1 MQTAPLLTFDVPQG
15 RLEFSAGDLD
25 VWAEHLSW
33 CLTMQG
39 VRQGVT
45 VAVQDFG
52 SSPLSFLGSA
62 LLMPDLKQG
71 LAERLQGRFIGLDAS
86 AERVALTSGVLS
98 QADPDILIVR
108 GAVLPLLLQMVANAG
123 MDLEREGRMIVVA
136 FDRHPPQLPENGRWH
151 ELWHVE
157 SSLLLA
163 PKCPDCRCFHLRER
177 CYAIAGD
184 RIANR
189 HLDVPTLPLPPGAR
203 IVARQCA
210 VGEQDRLIRFADG
223 PTG

>member
-1 MQTAPLLTFDVPQG
+1 MQSAPLLSFDVPQG
-15 RLEFSAGDLD
+15 RLAFSAGDLD

-33 CLTMQG
+33 CLSFQG
-39 VRQGVT
+39 VPAGAT

-62 LLMPDLKQG
+62 LLMPGLKAG
-71 LAERLQGRFIGLDAS
+71 IAERLQGRFIGLDAS

-98 QADPDILIVR
+98 QADPDVLIVR

-123 MDLEREGRMIVVA
+123 MELERDDRTIIVS
-136 FDRHPPQLPENGRWH
+136 FDRAAPALPQSGAWH

-163 PKCPDCRCFHLRER
+163 PKCPECRCFHLRER
-177 CYAIAGD
+177 CYALEDD

-189 HLDVPTLPLPPGAR
+189 HLDVPTVTLPPGAR
-203 IVARQCA
+203 VLEVQCGA
-210 VGEQDRLIRFADG
+210 GAQDRLIRFADG
-223 PTG
+223 PAG